1 MFSIKEIKAKS
12 RKNIRSN
19 YWSSVV
25 VCFILALFFGE
36 FIYSSFAITAY
47 RKQAT
52 EQVANLSPSVVRIY
66 KMNNSEFLNALL
78 CGNDLIAIYEHYG
91 VDFESEDPKPLD
103 SIPNAMN
110 NELNKKILE
119 YYSTH
124 KLNAAILA
132 SVNLMSLQ
140 NTYTL
145 QLFAGV
151 RSLFDS
157 RTFTWGMVVL
167 VTALIGILF
176 SFFVGNPVK
185 ISKARFFTESI
196 SYKDTSATRLLFIY
210 RQGYILKPAF
220 IMAVRSVITALSL
233 PTIVLFPIVCYS
245 FKMIPYVLAE
255 NPTIGV
261 KDAFALSYQLM
272 KGNKFRAF
280 LLDLSFIGWYLL
292 SFISLGAVGLFY
304 VNSYTSFSEAELYLA
319 LRRAA
324 ILNKSE
330 RCELLCDKYLDITDL
345 SDDERSVLY
354 LDNKTAAAQSAE
366 EKQRQNEIKAQKLIE
381 TEIERQKKIQEISYD
396 ITDITKTIKELPKS
410 IKELPKTIKKDEES
424 LKNANKKAP
433 NARSSDNP

>member
-1 MFSIKEIKAKS
+1 MFSIKEIKANS

-36 FIYSSFAITAY
+36 FIYSSYAITAY

-52 EQVANLSPSVVRIY
+52 EYVANLNKSVVKIY
-66 KMNNSEFLNALL
+66 KMNNLEYLNALL
-78 CGNDLIAIYEHYG
+78 MGDDLINVYEQHGINLYSENTK
-91 VDFESEDPKPLD
+91 DLETLSDDMQNKLFERITD
-103 SIPNAMN
+103 
-110 NELNKKILE
+110 
-119 YYSTH
+119 YYSSH
-124 KLNAAILA
+124 KLNAAVAAGI
-132 SVNLMSLQ
+132 NLLSLQ
-140 NTYTL
+140 NTYSL
-145 QLFAGV
+145 QLAAGTK
-151 RSLFDS
+151 SLFNP
-157 RTFTWGMVVL
+157 RTFKWGIIVL
-167 VTALIGILF
+167 TTALIGILF

-210 RQGYILKPAF
+210 RQGYIIKPAF

-233 PTIVLFPIVCYS
+233 PTIVLFPIVYYS
-245 FKMIPYVLAE
+245 LKMVPYVLAE
-255 NPTIGV
+255 NPTIDV
-261 KDAFALSYQLM
+261 KDAFVLSYQLM

-280 LLDLSFIGWYLL
+280 LLDLSFAGWYFL

-319 LRRAA
+319 LRKAA
-324 ILNKSE
+324 ISGKSE
-330 RCELLCDKYLDITDL
+330 HYELLCDKYLDITDL
-345 SDDERSVLY
+345 NDDEKSILY
-354 LDNKTAAAQSAE
+354 LNNKTAAAQNAE

-381 TEIERQKKIQEISYD
+381 TELERQKKIQEISYD

-410 IKELPKTIKKDEES
+410 IKELPKTIKEDEES

-433 NARSSDNP
+433 NTRS